1 MQSFNPLNASAF
13 DCKVVDSDGETVTLQ
28 IQVPAQFVYVI
39 PALFSSLHGSFKL
52 LSHRSKVAV
61 AKAKAAD
68 PVEIAKRQERARQ
81 FDAAVLVKYDAF
93 VLSGKSH
100 REALRAVKQSL
111 NGTLCTYSIEL
122 IVRAAGR
129 LSKRKN
135 KNNLIIA
142 SVDKTTKANK
152 SVTL

>member
-28 IQVPAQFVYVI
+28 MQVPSQFIDVI

-68 PVEIAKRQERARQ
+68 PVEIANRQERARK
-81 FDAAVLVKYDAF
+81 FDAAVLVKYDAAI
-93 VLSGKSH
+93 LSGKTH
-100 REALRAVKQSL
+100 REALKAVKYSL
-111 NGTLCTYSIEL
+111 DGALCSYSIEL
-122 IVRAAGR
+122 IVRASGR

-135 KNNLIIA
+135 KNNLII
-142 SVDKTTKANK
+142 SPVQKSSKGNKAAN
-152 SVTL
+152 L

>member
-13 DCKVVDSDGETVTLQ
+13 DCKVVASDGETVTLQ
-28 IQVPAQFVYVI
+28 MQVPSQFVDVI

-61 AKAKAAD
+61 AKAKAVD

-93 VLSGKSH
+93 ILSGKTH

-111 NGTLCTYSIEL
+111 DGTLDTYSIEL
-122 IVRAAGR
+122 IIRDSGR

-135 KNNLIIA
+135 KNNLIIS
-142 SVDKTTKANK
+142 SVQKSSKGNKAAN
-152 SVTL
+152 L